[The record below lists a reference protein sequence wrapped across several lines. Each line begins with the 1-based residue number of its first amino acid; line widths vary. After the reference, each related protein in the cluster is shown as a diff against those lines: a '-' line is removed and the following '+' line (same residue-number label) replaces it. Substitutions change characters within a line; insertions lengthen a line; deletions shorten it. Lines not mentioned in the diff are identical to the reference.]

1 MIRGHM
7 SSSKAYIYY
16 NLTMVYPN
24 HIKQE
29 EYVLQKRCKVYDTK
43 SGLKEDILKESKSNN
58 KSYEW
63 PSNK

>member
-1 MIRGHM
+1 
-7 SSSKAYIYY
+7 
-16 NLTMVYPN
+16 MVYPN